1 MLSEKTAEVLKQF
14 FLQRERFE
22 QTATS
27 MPLKDL
33 AKTPTPSKV
42 LWLYA
47 NDKNSSKL
55 QEWCVPRVI
64 AKFGT
69 EEVNE
74 E

>member
-14 FLQRERFE
+14 FLQREKFE

-27 MPLKDL
+27 MHPQDL
-33 AKTPTPSKV
+33 AKALSEV

-47 NDKNSSKL
+47 NDKNSSTL
-55 QEWCVPRVI
+55 REWCVPRII
-64 AKFGT
+64 AKFGV